1 MVVTNLIVISSSLN
15 CVANGEVIS
24 SNKII
29 TEFLFLPF
37 CKKKLLNSF
46 GKKCIIGKIRKI
58 EVYAKLLSS
67 SKLIVIYHF
76 FVFRFA

>member
-29 TEFLFLPF
+29 TEFVLTILQ
-37 CKKKLLNSF
+37 KKSLNSF
-46 GKKCIIGKIRKI
+46 GKKCIIGKIRKNRGI
-58 EVYAKLLSS
+58 RQ
-67 SKLIVIYHF
+67 IT
-76 FVFRFA
+76 FVV

>member
-37 CKKKLLNSF
+37 CKKIIELLWE
-46 GKKCIIGKIRKI
+46 K
-58 EVYAKLLSS
+58 VY
-67 SKLIVIYHF
+67 HW
-76 FVFRFA
+76 

>member
-1 MVVTNLIVISSSLN
+1 MNRAIFLNVVETENCCWFFFRIVFRFFVMVVANLIVISSSLN

-37 CKKKLLNSF
+37 CKKN
-46 GKKCIIGKIRKI
+46 
-58 EVYAKLLSS
+58 Y
-67 SKLIVIYHF
+67 
-76 FVFRFA
+76 